1 MEQTLPLLA
10 DANFHL
16 TTAEEFLAE
25 QMHEN
30 ARRELDKAQDA
41 LNELREHYRSLD
53 EEGQGLLAQMARPLS
68 AKAKRL
74 SARLPRT
81 RVISKAE
88 AEHDPD
94 QEIEPEE

>member
-41 LNELREHYRSLD
+41 LAELREHYRGLD
-53 EEGQGLLAQMARPLS
+53 EKGQGLLAQMARPLS
-68 AKAKRL
+68 EKAKQL
-74 SARLPRT
+74 SSRLP
-81 RVISKAE
+81 KAQVVTKVE
-88 AEHDPD
+88 EEPDPEQD
-94 QEIEPEE
+94 VEPEE